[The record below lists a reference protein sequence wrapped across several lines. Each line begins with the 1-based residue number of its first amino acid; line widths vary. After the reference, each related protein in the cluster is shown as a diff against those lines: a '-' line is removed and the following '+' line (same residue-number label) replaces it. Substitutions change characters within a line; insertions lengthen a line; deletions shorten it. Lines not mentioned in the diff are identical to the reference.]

1 MCMPQRQQ
9 PHLAIYSTGQ
19 GLVLPHFFFSHSAPH
34 LAQWVFNE
42 LNDDEGHGDPFSH
55 HGSKENTRG
64 PQPPEELVSESS
76 YILSPASFSS
86 LYNGKNRTHS
96 QDCFHS
102 FNKHILGTGHR
113 PGTVLGAGDTIL
125 NAIIPSCPMELSLSD
140 GWDSWKEEFYKL
152 QRTMY
157 HYEVL
162 LLLRFPSWLM
172 ASPSTHVQAVNLG
185 IVLNSSLSLLLPTV
199 PSNHHSS
206 SDSPSEKSD
215 M

>member
-1 MCMPQRQQ
+1 MKPLPGTHLHTANNPRELQRFVSKENSSSFPMCMPQRQQ

-42 LNDDEGHGDPFSH
+42 LSDDEGHGDPFSH

-102 FNKHILGTGHR
+102 FNKHVLGTGHR
-113 PGTVLGAGDTIL
+113 PGTVLGGGDTIL

-140 GWDSWKEEFYKL
+140 G
-152 QRTMY
+152 
-157 HYEVL
+157 
-162 LLLRFPSWLM
+162 
-172 ASPSTHVQAVNLG
+172 
-185 IVLNSSLSLLLPTV
+185 
-199 PSNHHSS
+199 
-206 SDSPSEKSD
+206 
-215 M
+215 